1 MFHLSKHLQSKV
13 QEACGLAATE
23 RRVVVLFRAGDYVI
37 YGNEGVCE
45 VAGVSHQN
53 FGGES
58 EEYYE
63 LVPKYR
69 ENTSVLIPVK
79 NEKLTKKMLPLLSR
93 EEVEKLVA
101 SIPDIGPQWIDNDNQ
116 RKERYKQ
123 MLSSG
128 DRRDLVCILKT
139 LYIHKIECVD
149 RGRKLHA
156 ADEKF
161 FAEASEKL
169 NCEVAT
175 VFGIT
180 PEDAERYIV
189 DSVKKLTGN

>member
-1 MFHLSKHLQSKV
+1 MSAKK
-13 QEACGLAATE
+13 
-23 RRVVVLFRAGDYVI
+23 RRVVVLFRTGDYVI

-45 VAGVSHQN
+45 IAGVSKQT

-63 LVPKYR
+63 LVPKYK

-79 NEKLTKKMLPLLSR
+79 NEKLTKKMLPLLTK
-93 EEVEKLVA
+93 EEVNSLVA
-101 SIPDIGPQWIDNDNQ
+101 SIPDIGPQWIENDNQ
-116 RKERYKQ
+116 RKEMYKQ

-128 DRRDLVCILKT
+128 DRRDLICILKT
-139 LYIHKIECVD
+139 LYIHKIECID

-156 ADEKF
+156 ADERF

-169 NCEVAT
+169 HCEIAA

-189 DSVKKLTGN
+189 ENVKKLAEN

>member
-1 MFHLSKHLQSKV
+1 
-13 QEACGLAATE
+13 
-23 RRVVVLFRAGDYVI
+23 
-37 YGNEGVCE
+37 
-45 VAGVSHQN
+45 
-53 FGGES
+53 
-58 EEYYE
+58 
-63 LVPKYR
+63 
-69 ENTSVLIPVK
+69 
-79 NEKLTKKMLPLLSR
+79 
-93 EEVEKLVA
+93 
-101 SIPDIGPQWIDNDNQ
+101 
-116 RKERYKQ
+116 

-180 PEDAERYIV
+180 PEDAEQYIV